1 MIALSCPSPLCI
13 VIFVRRFCHFSKDT
27 RLESSLSN
35 KDRWIC
41 SQSQSSGWC
50 HLSTYAGATPPP
62 VIVRVRSLSRVWI
75 FATPWSAAC
84 QAPLSVGFPRQEYWS
99 ELPFASP
106 GHLPNP
112 GIKPRSL
119 ALKADSLLSEL
130 PGKPDRWLAVVGH
143 CGCSFTKSCLT
154 LCVPMLKF

>member
-1 MIALSCPSPLCI
+1 MIALSCPSPLCL
-13 VIFVRRFCHFSKDT
+13 VIFFRRFCHFSKDT

-84 QAPLSVGFPRQEYWS
+84 QAPLSVGFSRLEYWR
-99 ELPFASP
+99 ELLFPTL
-106 GHLPNP
+106 GDLPLP
-112 GIKPRSL
+112 GIKPASPVSPAL
-119 ALKADSLLSEL
+119 ASGFFTTEPPRKPHQWLHIVFNAL
-130 PGKPDRWLAVVGH
+130 PL
-143 CGCSFTKSCLT
+143 
-154 LCVPMLKF
+154 